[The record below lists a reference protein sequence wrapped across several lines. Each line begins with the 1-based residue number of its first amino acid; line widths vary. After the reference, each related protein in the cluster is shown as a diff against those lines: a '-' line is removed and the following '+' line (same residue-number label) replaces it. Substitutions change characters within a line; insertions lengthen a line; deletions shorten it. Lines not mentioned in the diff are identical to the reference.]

1 MTAPSL
7 PSGFDISKHVVAT
20 RADCALTVGF
30 DRQQG
35 YIPRFLVQLHYQTA
49 TTPVEWDVIARMDH
63 NETSATGHDVYREGL
78 HVDINRRSAQ
88 EVHLAPRHG
97 PLPAN
102 RGAVIRGCVDYLDA
116 GADYFVDVFEE
127 RHSPGSPPRWTPD
140 GGEQEPTF
148 IRSPPVD
155 GGMSRNAD
163 ADALSREELTEL
175 LADAT
180 GTEPEILDREARDM
194 EIAPP
199 AKADVVDESSDCQS

>member
-7 PSGFDISKHVVAT
+7 PTGFDVAKHVAAT

-30 DRQQG
+30 DRRQG
-35 YIPRFLVQLHYQTA
+35 YIPRFLVQLHYQVATA
-49 TTPVEWDVIARMDH
+49 PVVWHSIARMDH
-63 NETSATGHDVYREGL
+63 NETAATGHDVYREGL
-78 HVDINRRSAQ
+78 HVDADRRVGP
-88 EVHLAPRHG
+88 EVHLALRHG

-116 GADYFVDVFEE
+116 EADYFVDVFEG
-127 RHSPGSPPRWTPD
+127 RHSPGPPRWAPD
-140 GGEQEPTF
+140 GGEREPTF

-180 GTEPEILDREARDM
+180 GTDAEALDREARDM

-199 AKADVVDESSDCQS
+199 AEADVVDETE